1 MPARIL
7 VVDDDTLLTDSLD
20 FLLKQEG
27 YDVTVAGT
35 AMDAMSLVRRW
46 TPDLMLLDVGLPDL
60 SGVEACRRMR
70 AEWSGP
76 IIMLTARRQDAD
88 KVIGLDSGADDY
100 VTKPFVST
108 ELLARVRAALRRV
121 LHTGRGPIP
130 LGEIAIRDMLID
142 RNARVVSM
150 NGAPVY
156 LSAREYDILVLLA
169 ERPGHVVPRRVLIDT
184 IWGPDFYGDERALDV
199 YIRAIRKKI
208 EPDPERPEYL
218 QTVRGVGYRL
228 MTAGDDR

>member
-1 MPARIL
+1 MPARII
-7 VVDDDTLLTDSLD
+7 VVDDDTLLTDSLG

-35 AMDAMSLVRRW
+35 ASEALGLMRRW
-46 TPDLMLLDVGLPDL
+46 SPDLVLLDVGLPDL
-60 SGVEACRRMR
+60 GGVEVCRRMR
-70 AEWSGP
+70 TDWAGP

-108 ELLARVRAALRRV
+108 ELLARVRAALRRGQ
-121 LHTGRGPIP
+121 TGRGGTP
-130 LGEIAIRDMLID
+130 LGMIAIAELQID
-142 RNARVVSM
+142 RDARAVTVR
-150 NGAPVY
+150 GAPIY
-156 LSAREYDILVLLA
+156 LSAREFDLLMLLA
-169 ERPGHVVPRRVLIDT
+169 ERPGHVVTRRFLIDT

-199 YIRAIRKKI
+199 YIHALRKKI
-208 EPDPERPEYL
+208 EPDPERPQYL

-228 MTAGDDR
+228 DPSLDGQ